1 MGAKN
6 ELSEK
11 WFCEIFYT
19 LGQCLIDLGSASL
32 ITFLL
37 WSIGSITNRCWGN
50 EAAFLAAEMEP
61 TGRQGVQYG
70 QTPLYGHRLN
80 MDGQVALSLVKQSP
94 YIFSKSNPLNTDTPL
109 IRTLFF

>member
-37 WSIGSITNRCWGN
+37 WSIGSITTRSSEN
-50 EAAFLAAEMEP
+50 EPALIAAEIEP
-61 TGRQGVQYG
+61 TDRQAVQ
-70 QTPLYGHRLN
+70 R
-80 MDGQVALSLVKQSP
+80 
-94 YIFSKSNPLNTDTPL
+94 SNPALRTPA
-109 IRTLFF
+109 

>member
-61 TGRQGVQYG
+61 TGRQEVPRSNSALRAQAQYEHLIM
-70 QTPLYGHRLN
+70 TDRLLCPWGN
-80 MDGQVALSLVKQSP
+80 KALTFSLNS
-94 YIFSKSNPLNTDTPL
+94 TRL
-109 IRTLFF
+109 IRTPR

>member
-1 MGAKN
+1 MNCPRSGFVKY
-6 ELSEK
+6 
-11 WFCEIFYT
+11 FT
-19 LGQCLIDLGSASL
+19 RLGQCLIDLGSASL

-70 QTPLYGHRLN
+70 QTPIYGHRLN
-80 MDGQVALSLVKQSP
+80 MDTSL
-94 YIFSKSNPLNTDTPL
+94 
-109 IRTLFF
+109 